1 MDVTRGASDTNACW
15 EAPAGIAAVRG
26 RSIFS
31 KCSLRF
37 SKARRMRSGGLALA
51 MILLVNVPAV
61 AAERAP
67 ERVTEH
73 APQHVTEHPP
83 QHPAEHPAPERVCL
97 TAAQA
102 REIVAARRLAEP
114 FRVMQTTA
122 RHFQAEA
129 LRAKLCRRK
138 DELVYEI
145 TLLRRDG
152 RVIHV
157 SLNAVSGKIVR
168 TVNAK

>member
-1 MDVTRGASDTNACW
+1 MQ
-15 EAPAGIAAVRG
+15 
-26 RSIFS
+26 
-31 KCSLRF
+31 
-37 SKARRMRSGGLALA
+37 SGGLAFALMLTCCA
-51 MILLVNVPAV
+51 PAV
-61 AAERAP
+61 AAERP
-67 ERVTEH
+67 QEHGSEH
-73 APQHVTEHPP
+73 A
-83 QHPAEHPAPERVCL
+83 CL

-102 REIVAARRLAEP
+102 RDVVAAHRLAEP

-145 TLLRRDG
+145 SLLRRDG

-157 SLNAVSGKIVR
+157 SINAVSGKIVR

>member
-1 MDVTRGASDTNACW
+1 
-15 EAPAGIAAVRG
+15 
-26 RSIFS
+26 
-31 KCSLRF
+31 
-37 SKARRMRSGGLALA
+37 MRSGGLALA
-51 MILLVNVPAV
+51 MILLVNAPAV
-61 AAERAP
+61 AAERAIDHVA
-67 ERVTEH
+67 EHAAQRATEHAAQHGTEH
-73 APQHVTEHPP
+73 APPEH
-83 QHPAEHPAPERVCL
+83 VCL

-102 REIVAARRLAEP
+102 REVVAAHRLAEP

>member
-1 MDVTRGASDTNACW
+1 
-15 EAPAGIAAVRG
+15 
-26 RSIFS
+26 
-31 KCSLRF
+31 
-37 SKARRMRSGGLALA
+37 MRSGGLALA

-61 AAERAP
+61 AAERAV
-67 ERVTEH
+67 EHATEHATEHAAHVTEH
-73 APQHVTEHPP
+73 AAQEH
-83 QHPAEHPAPERVCL
+83 VCL

-102 REIVAARRLAEP
+102 REVVAARRLAEP

>member
-1 MDVTRGASDTNACW
+1 MQ
-15 EAPAGIAAVRG
+15 
-26 RSIFS
+26 
-31 KCSLRF
+31 
-37 SKARRMRSGGLALA
+37 SGGLAFAL
-51 MILLVNVPAV
+51 MLLVSAPASAAERPVEHAGEHPV
-61 AAERAP
+61 AEHAGEHAIERPAEHPVERAP
-67 ERVTEH
+67 ER
-73 APQHVTEHPP
+73 A
-83 QHPAEHPAPERVCL
+83 CL

-129 LRAKLCRRK
+129 LRARLCRRK

>member
-1 MDVTRGASDTNACW
+1 
-15 EAPAGIAAVRG
+15 
-26 RSIFS
+26 
-31 KCSLRF
+31 
-37 SKARRMRSGGLALA
+37 
-51 MILLVNVPAV
+51 MILLVNAPAV
-61 AAERAP
+61 AAERAIDHVA
-67 ERVTEH
+67 EHAGQRATEH
-73 APQHVTEHPP
+73 AAQHGTEHP
-83 QHPAEHPAPERVCL
+83 ASEHAASEHAASEHVCL

-102 REIVAARRLAEP
+102 REIVAAHRLAEP

-138 DELVYEI
+138 DELIYEI

>member
-1 MDVTRGASDTNACW
+1 MCG
-15 EAPAGIAAVRG
+15 G
-26 RSIFS
+26 SIFI

-51 MILLVNVPAV
+51 TILLINVPAV
-61 AAERAP
+61 AAERAA
-67 ERVTEH
+67 EH
-73 APQHVTEHPP
+73 APQHVTEHAASHVIEHGPP
-83 QHPAEHPAPERVCL
+83 EHVCL

-102 REIVAARRLAEP
+102 REIVTARRLAEP